1 MAILGLKDYPYW
13 YDNIKDRM
21 PLMFGFNF
29 PTFKIVDV
37 LSVSFSTGLIHGG
50 TRLKISGNTVH
61 RFHYVVTRQ
70 MMVQS
75 LTSELSDKMRKH
87 NDDWRWSVYASRKIA
102 ERIRISLQ
110 FASDNM
116 SKTAWSPPPPTYSK
130 YTEIMTSKRQWY
142 WVSRIQFYL

>member
-1 MAILGLKDYPYW
+1 MIIL
-13 YDNIKDRM
+13 RM
-21 PLMFGFNF
+21 LPLNVWFQFS
-29 PTFKIVDV
+29 TFKSRCI
-37 LSVSFSTGLIHGG
+37 
-50 TRLKISGNTVH
+50 ISGVSVLPYPCGLAENIWKYGSPVPLCGDQTDDGAIPD
-61 RFHYVVTRQ
+61 F
-70 MMVQS
+70 
-75 LTSELSDKMRKH
+75 ELSDKMRKH

-142 WVSRIQFYL
+142 CAQNTILLIESKGVTGI